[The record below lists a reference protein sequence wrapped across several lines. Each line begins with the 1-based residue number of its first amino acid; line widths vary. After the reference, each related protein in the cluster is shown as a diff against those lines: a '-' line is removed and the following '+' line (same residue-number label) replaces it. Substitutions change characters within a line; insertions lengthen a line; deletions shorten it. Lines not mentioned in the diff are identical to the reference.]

1 MQIKTTSY
9 CKYDQIKLKSL
20 TICISDENVEEP
32 ELCKWK
38 CKEKKEG
45 RKEGRRVGGEEGNGT
60 TNLGKFGSFLNI
72 HLLNDP
78 GFILRCLVCGGVVIT
93 FFLSPHA
100 EIPAKYKSAS
110 SFQRWS
116 FISKHANT
124 ATKLPPGA
132 SLWPPNPLLYFP
144 CWLILCTF
152 LLSSKSE
159 VISSS

>member
-1 MQIKTTSY
+1 MQIKTTSH

-20 TICISDENVEEP
+20 TIYISDENVEEP

-45 RKEGRRVGGEEGNGT
+45 RKEGRRGGGEEGKGT

-93 FFLSPHA
+93 SPPPPCRRVSVSLFQLSISLQAVFRDGALSVSTQTLQQNCHQGLPFGHQ
-100 EIPAKYKSAS
+100 IHSCISPA
-110 SFQRWS
+110 
-116 FISKHANT
+116 
-124 ATKLPPGA
+124 G
-132 SLWPPNPLLYFP
+132 
-144 CWLILCTF
+144 
-152 LLSSKSE
+152 
-159 VISSS
+159 